1 MVYDYKL
8 HLVIRTPRAC
18 PWEQSV
24 KKRYYF
30 VHKRYRCSRC
40 NAEWY
45 SEDYPLG
52 LNADILDKLNR
63 NGKHQSNEDA
73 LRDLEDLIKED
84 IAPTL
89 PMKKQY

>member
-1 MVYDYKL
+1 M
-8 HLVIRTPRAC
+8 
-18 PWEQSV
+18 
-24 KKRYYF
+24 
-30 VHKRYRCSRC
+30 
-40 NAEWY
+40 
-45 SEDYPLG
+45 G